1 MPDARCWFAARLL
14 GGDEMSSSLPE
25 YLTSLLDPAA
35 YPHPVRSVKLVE
47 THVSWVLLTGEL
59 AYKLKRPVHYP
70 FVDLRSLERRAYF
83 CAEEV
88 RLNRRFSAPL
98 YLDVCPVTRSDGR
111 LTFGGSG
118 EVIEHA
124 VRMRQFNQN
133 DELDRL
139 LMSNSIEPEEL
150 TELGSSL
157 ALVHAGL
164 PTPASGQVLG
174 SAEATAATVRGNLD
188 ECVDAA
194 KPLGTAAEVDALRAS
209 LADHAAE
216 LMPLLETRFA
226 GGRVRECHGDLHS
239 RNVVRH
245 EGKLVA
251 FDCLEFAPALRWIDV
266 ADEVAFLHVD
276 LRRQGYAAHANAFL
290 GGYLAQSGDYEAVRL
305 LRLFQTHRALVRAKT
320 AALGASMATSARV
333 HEDAEREH
341 SSWLAAARA
350 ALLPGRP
357 ALVLVAG
364 LSGSGKTWLARQL
377 ARGLSA
383 DLMRSDVERK
393 RLLGLAELD
402 RTGSELGSRAYRPE
416 VSEQVQKR
424 LADCAEAALSSGRAA
439 LVDAT
444 LLRRQDRAAFRSL
457 GERYR
462 IPVQLVHCHAP
473 REVLLKRIAE
483 RAEQGNDASE
493 ANTQVLAWQ
502 EARLEA
508 VSADEGFDLIEA
520 DTTRPGVVAEVLGAL

>member
-1 MPDARCWFAARLL
+1 
-14 GGDEMSSSLPE
+14 MSSSLPE

-35 YPHPVRSVKLVE
+35 YPHPVRSVELVE
-47 THVSWVLLTGEL
+47 THISWVLLTGEL

-88 RLNRRFSAPL
+88 RLNRRFCEPL
-98 YLDVCPVTRSDGR
+98 YLDVCPITRLDGR
-111 LTFGGSG
+111 LSFGGSG

-124 VRMRQFNQN
+124 VRMRQFNRS

-139 LMSNSIEPEEL
+139 LSSNSIAPEEL

-157 ALVHAGL
+157 ALVHSGL
-164 PTPASGQVLG
+164 PTPAPEQVLG

-188 ECVDAA
+188 ECLDAA
-194 KPLGTAAEVDALRAS
+194 KPLRTAADVDALRAS
-209 LADHAAE
+209 LAAHAAE

-226 GGRVRECHGDLHS
+226 AGRVRECHGDLHS

-245 EGKLVA
+245 QGKLVA

-266 ADEVAFLHVD
+266 ADEIAFLYVD
-276 LRRQGYAAHANAFL
+276 LRRQGYAAHAHAFL
-290 GGYLAQSGDYEAVRL
+290 GGYLGQSGDYEAVRL

-320 AALGASMATSARV
+320 AALGASVATSARV
-333 HEDAEREH
+333 REDAAREH

-350 ALLPGRP
+350 ALLPERP

-364 LSGSGKTWLARQL
+364 LSGSGKTWLAGRL
-377 ARGLSA
+377 AGELSA
-383 DLMRSDVERK
+383 DLVRSDVERK

-402 RTGSELGSRAYRPE
+402 RTGSELGSLAYSPE
-416 VSEQVQKR
+416 VNAQVQKR
-424 LADCAEAALSSGRAA
+424 LTDCAEAVLSSGRAA

-444 LLRRQDRAAFRSL
+444 LLRREDRVALRAL
-457 GERYR
+457 GARYG

-473 REVLLKRIAE
+473 REVLLQRIAS
-483 RAEQGNDASE
+483 RAAQGNDASE
-493 ANTQVLAWQ
+493 ANAQVLAWQ
-502 EARLEA
+502 ENRLET
-508 VSADEGFDLIEA
+508 VGADEGFDIIEA
-520 DTTRPGVVAEVLGAL
+520 DTTRPDVATEVLGALSRSL